1 MLLVSCGAILALAII
16 GVGWETYA
24 TARDRRRYPAPGR
37 LVDAGGYRLHLVE
50 DGDERGGPTVV
61 LECGTSMPS
70 PHLDWVRSRIAEEAR
85 VVAYDRPGLGWSDPL
100 PRGEISDALTI
111 ARGLHAALRN
121 ARVPGPYILL
131 GVSQGALH
139 VIVYASQYPDEVAG
153 VVLVEPQHPDAFF
166 RLPDG
171 RRMQLAQSIA
181 ATVSPTLA
189 RLGVMHALARPLLRE
204 ARGLRARAFAE
215 VRAFLAQIT
224 HVRSSA
230 REVRALPQFTFP
242 QVRRSRDFGD
252 RPLVVLSATRN
263 SIGGDRIHEE
273 MALLSTNS
281 RHVTVEG
288 ATHGDIVTDPDHART
303 VADATRLVLD
313 AVRRRRSVDAA
324 RLSRQHEPR

>member
-1 MLLVSCGAILALAII
+1 
-16 GVGWETYA
+16 
-24 TARDRRRYPAPGR
+24 
-37 LVDAGGYRLHLVE
+37 LVDAGGYQLHLVE
-50 DGDERGGPTVV
+50 SGGERAGPTVV

-70 PHLDWVRSRIAEEAR
+70 PHLDRVRSSIAEWAR

-100 PRGEISDALTI
+100 PRGQISDALTI

-139 VIVYASQYPDEVAG
+139 VIVYATQFPDEVAG

-171 RRMQLAQSIA
+171 RRRELAQSVA

-189 RLGVMHALARPLLRE
+189 RLGLMHALARPLLRN
-204 ARGLRARAFAE
+204 ARGLPPRAFAE

-252 RPLVVLSATRN
+252 RPLVVLSAGEN
-263 SIGGDRIHEE
+263 SNGGDRIHEE
-273 MALLSTNS
+273 IALLSTNS

-288 ATHGDIVTDPDHART
+288 ATHDTIVTEHEHARII
-303 VADATRLVLD
+303 ADATRIVLD
-313 AVRRRRSVDAA
+313 AVKRGRSLDAA
-324 RLSRQHEPR
+324 RVSTERERR